1 MFEPQNRHLRMVGAG
16 EGSGVGRLVRWLKG
30 VLAL

>member
-1 MFEPQNRHLRMVGAG
+1 MFEPQNRHLRMVGAR
-16 EGSGVGRLVRWLKG
+16 EGSKVGRLVRWLKG